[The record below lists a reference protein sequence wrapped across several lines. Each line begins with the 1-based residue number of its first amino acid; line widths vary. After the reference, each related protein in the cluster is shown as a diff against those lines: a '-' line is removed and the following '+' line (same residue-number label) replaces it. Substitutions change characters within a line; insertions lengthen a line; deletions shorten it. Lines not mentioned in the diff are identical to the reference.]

1 MPGAAH
7 RRARTVAAGARADR
21 SSGIVA
27 RTRELNIIACV
38 VVVVVANIVATNQSP
53 KRTQKEE
60 HHARVAV
67 EISPRR
73 GVPTED

>member
-21 SSGIVA
+21 SSGIME
-27 RTRELNIIACV
+27 RTRELNIIAC
-38 VVVVVANIVATNQSP
+38 VVVVANIVATNQSP
-53 KRTQKEE
+53 KRTQKNE